1 VESSLSLKID
11 TIVFDADGTLIDTRR
26 DIWTAINLAFERAG
40 LPHVSYEHTKQYIG
54 PGSRMLVYN
63 LLPPEHRDR
72 TPEVLADYLALYME
86 HALDETDLY
95 PGIRDVLMRLSHRTL
110 TVATNKS
117 RPITERILEG
127 LDARD
132 FFEVVFGPEDVEQ
145 LKPHPEMILKT
156 LKVTNTTPDRA
167 IIVGDTPN
175 DIRSGK
181 AGGIHTCAATYGYYP
196 KESLIRECP
205 DFVVDDAEELI
216 PLLDDRQR

>member
-1 VESSLSLKID
+1 MSLKTD
-11 TIVFDADGTLIDTRR
+11 TILFDADGTLIDTRR
-26 DIWTAINLAFERAG
+26 DIWTAVNLAFERAG
-40 LPHVSYEHTKQYIG
+40 LAPVSYERTKQYIG
-54 PGSRMLVYN
+54 PGSKMLIYN

-72 TPEVLADYLALYME
+72 TPEVLANYLALYME

-95 PGIRDVLMRLSHRTL
+95 PGMRDVLTSLSHRTL

-127 LDARD
+127 LDARG

-156 LKVTNTTPDRA
+156 LEVTNTTADRA

-181 AGGIHTCAATYGYYP
+181 AGGIRTCAVTYGYYP
-196 KESLIRECP
+196 KEALIQEEP
-205 DFVVDDAEELI
+205 DFIVDSVMELI
-216 PLLDDRQR
+216 PLLDEGRL